1 VKSKR
6 PLKVLIAKAG
16 LDGHERGA
24 LVVAMG
30 LRDAGL
36 EVAYTGIRN
45 TPEQIV
51 ASAIQENVDAIGLS
65 SLSGGHM
72 ARFRRVME
80 VLKQEKVKGIL
91 VFAGGVIPDEDVKK
105 LQKLGIKAVFGPGSS
120 IASILAFLRKHLK
133 QGATAA
139 SWR

>member
-1 VKSKR
+1 MKSKR
-6 PLKVLIAKAG
+6 PLNVLIAKTG

-30 LRDAGL
+30 LREAGL
-36 EVAYTGIRN
+36 EVAYTGIRS

-51 ASAIQENVDAIGLS
+51 ASAMQENVDAIGLS

-72 ARFRRVME
+72 AQFRRVME
-80 VLKQEKVKGIL
+80 VLKQEKVKGVL
-91 VFAGGVIPDEDVKK
+91 VFAGGIIPDEDVKK

-120 IASILAFLRKHLK
+120 IASILAFLRKRLK
-133 QGATAA
+133 
-139 SWR
+139 

>member
-1 VKSKR
+1 MKR

-30 LRDAGL
+30 LRDAGM
-36 EVAYTGIRN
+36 EVVYTGIRN

-51 ASAIQENVDAIGLS
+51 ATAIQEDVDVIGLS

-72 ARFRRVME
+72 AQFRRVME
-80 VLKQEKVKGIL
+80 LLKKEKVEGVL
-91 VFAGGVIPDEDVKK
+91 VFAGGIIPDDDVKK
-105 LQKLGIKAVFGPGSS
+105 LKKLGIKEVFGPGST
-120 IASILAFLRKHLK
+120 IASIAEFIKKSR
-133 QGATAA
+133 
-139 SWR
+139 R

>member
-1 VKSKR
+1 MKSKR
-6 PLKVLIAKAG
+6 PLKILIAKVG

-30 LRDAGL
+30 LREAGL

-51 ASAIQENVDAIGLS
+51 AAARRENADAIGLS

-72 ARFRRVME
+72 AQFRRVVD
-80 VLKQEKVKGIL
+80 VLKHEKVKGIL
-91 VFAGGVIPDEDVKK
+91 VFAGGIIPDEDAKK

-120 IASILAFLRKHLK
+120 IPSILAFLKKHLK
-133 QGATAA
+133 QGSTAA
-139 SWR
+139 NWR

>member
-1 VKSKR
+1 MKSKR

-16 LDGHERGA
+16 LEGHERGA

-30 LRDAGL
+30 LREAGL
-36 EVAYTGIRN
+36 EVAYTGIRS

-72 ARFRRVME
+72 AQFRRVME
-80 VLKQEKVKGIL
+80 VLKQEKVKGVL
-91 VFAGGVIPDEDVKK
+91 VFAGGIIPDEDVKK
-105 LQKLGIKAVFGPGSS
+105 LQKLGIKAVFGPGST

-133 QGATAA
+133 
-139 SWR
+139 

>member
-1 VKSKR
+1 MKH
-6 PLKVLIAKAG
+6 PHKVLIAKAG

-36 EVAYTGIRN
+36 EVVYTGIRN

-51 ASAIQENVDAIGLS
+51 ASAIHENVDAIGLS
-65 SLSGGHM
+65 SLSGAHM
-72 ARFRRVME
+72 AQFRRVMDL
-80 VLKQEKVKGIL
+80 LKQEKVKGVL
-91 VFAGGVIPDEDVKK
+91 VFAGGIIPDEDVKQ

-120 IASILAFLRKHLK
+120 IASILAFLRKNLK
-133 QGATAA
+133 
-139 SWR
+139 

>member
-1 VKSKR
+1 MKSKR

-30 LRDAGL
+30 LREAGL
-36 EVAYTGIRN
+36 EVVYTGIRN

-72 ARFRRVME
+72 AQFRRVME
-80 VLKQEKVKGIL
+80 VLIQEKVKGVL
-91 VFAGGVIPDEDVKK
+91 VFAGGIIPDGDVKK

-120 IASILAFLRKHLK
+120 IASILTFLRKNLK
-133 QGATAA
+133 
-139 SWR
+139 

>member
-1 VKSKR
+1 MKSKR

-30 LRDAGL
+30 LREAGL
-36 EVAYTGIRN
+36 EVVYTGIRN

-72 ARFRRVME
+72 AQFRRVME
-80 VLKQEKVKGIL
+80 VLIQEKVKGVL
-91 VFAGGVIPDEDVKK
+91 VFAGGIIPDEDVKK
-105 LQKLGIKAVFGPGSS
+105 LQKLDIKTVFGPGSS
-120 IASILAFLRKHLK
+120 IVSILTFLRKNLK
-133 QGATAA
+133 
-139 SWR
+139 

>member
-1 VKSKR
+1 MKSKR

-30 LRDAGL
+30 LREAGL
-36 EVAYTGIRN
+36 EVVYTGIRN

-51 ASAIQENVDAIGLS
+51 ASAIQEHVDAIGLS

-72 ARFRRVME
+72 AQFRRVME
-80 VLKQEKVKGIL
+80 VLIQEKVKGVL
-91 VFAGGVIPDEDVKK
+91 VFAGGIIPDEDVRR
-105 LQKLGIKAVFGPGSS
+105 LRKLGILAVFGPGSS
-120 IASILAFLRKHLK
+120 IASILAFLKKNLK
-133 QGATAA
+133 
-139 SWR
+139 

>member
-1 VKSKR
+1 MKSKR

-36 EVAYTGIRN
+36 EVVYTGIRS
-45 TPEQIV
+45 TPEQII

-72 ARFRRVME
+72 AQFRRVME
-80 VLKQEKVKGIL
+80 VLKQEKVKGVL
-91 VFAGGVIPDEDVKK
+91 VFAGGIIPDEDVKK

-120 IASILAFLRKHLK
+120 IASILAFLRKRLK
-133 QGATAA
+133 
-139 SWR
+139 

>member
-1 VKSKR
+1 MKSKR
-6 PLKVLIAKAG
+6 PFKVLIAKVG

-30 LRDAGL
+30 LRAAGL
-36 EVAYTGIRN
+36 EVAYTGIRS

-51 ASAIQENVDAIGLS
+51 ASAIHENVDAIGLS

-72 ARFRRVME
+72 AQFKRVME
-80 VLKQEKVKGIL
+80 VLKQEKVKGVL
-91 VFAGGVIPDEDVKK
+91 VFAGGIIPDEDVKK

-120 IASILAFLRKHLK
+120 IASILAFLKKRLK
-133 QGATAA
+133 
-139 SWR
+139 

>member
-1 VKSKR
+1 MKSKR
-6 PLKVLIAKAG
+6 PIKILIAKAG

-30 LRDAGL
+30 LREAGL
-36 EVAYTGIRN
+36 EVVYTGIRSA
-45 TPEQIV
+45 PEQII

-72 ARFRRVME
+72 TQFRRVME
-80 VLKQEKVKGIL
+80 FLKQEKVKGVL
-91 VFAGGVIPDEDVKK
+91 VFAGGIIPDEDVKK

-120 IASILAFLRKHLK
+120 IASILAFLRKNLK
-133 QGATAA
+133 
-139 SWR
+139 

>member
-1 VKSKR
+1 MKSKR
-6 PLKVLIAKAG
+6 PLKVLIAKTG

-30 LRDAGL
+30 LREAGL
-36 EVAYTGIRN
+36 EVAYTGIRS

-72 ARFRRVME
+72 AQFRRVME
-80 VLKQEKVKGIL
+80 VLKQEKVKGVL
-91 VFAGGVIPDEDVKK
+91 VFAGGIIPDEDVKK
-105 LQKLGIKAVFGPGSS
+105 LQKLGIKAVFGPGST

-133 QGATAA
+133 
-139 SWR
+139 

>member
-1 VKSKR
+1 MKSKR

-30 LRDAGL
+30 LREAGL
-36 EVAYTGIRN
+36 GVAYTGIRN

-72 ARFRRVME
+72 AQFRRVME
-80 VLKQEKVKGIL
+80 VLKQEKVKGVL
-91 VFAGGVIPDEDVKK
+91 VFAGGIIPDEDVKK

-120 IASILAFLRKHLK
+120 IASILAFLRKRLK
-133 QGATAA
+133 
-139 SWR
+139 

>member
-1 VKSKR
+1 MKSKR

-30 LRDAGL
+30 LREAGL
-36 EVAYTGIRN
+36 EVVYTGIRN

-72 ARFRRVME
+72 AQFRRVME
-80 VLKQEKVKGIL
+80 VLMQEKVKGVL
-91 VFAGGVIPDEDVKK
+91 VFAGGIIPDEDVKR
-105 LQKLGIKAVFGPGSS
+105 LRKLGIQAVFGPGSS
-120 IASILAFLRKHLK
+120 IASILAFLRKNLK
-133 QGATAA
+133 
-139 SWR
+139 

>member
-1 VKSKR
+1 MKSKR

-30 LRDAGL
+30 LREAGL
-36 EVAYTGIRN
+36 EVVYTGIRS

-51 ASAIQENVDAIGLS
+51 ASAMQENVDAIGLS

-72 ARFRRVME
+72 AQFRRVME
-80 VLKQEKVKGIL
+80 VLKQKKVKGVL
-91 VFAGGVIPDEDVKK
+91 VFAGGIIPDEDVKK
-105 LQKLGIKAVFGPGSS
+105 LQKLGIKAVFGPGST
-120 IASILAFLRKHLK
+120 IVSILTFLRKRLK
-133 QGATAA
+133 
-139 SWR
+139 

>member
-1 VKSKR
+1 MKSKR

-51 ASAIQENVDAIGLS
+51 ASAIREDVDAIGLS

-72 ARFRRVME
+72 SQFRRVME
-80 VLKQEKVKGIL
+80 VLKQERSRGFL
-91 VFAGGVIPDEDVKK
+91 
-105 LQKLGIKAVFGPGSS
+105 SS
-120 IASILAFLRKHLK
+120 P
-133 QGATAA
+133 AA
-139 SWR
+139 SFPTRT

>member
-1 VKSKR
+1 MKSKR
-6 PLKVLIAKAG
+6 PLKILIAKAG

-30 LRDAGL
+30 LREAGL
-36 EVAYTGIRN
+36 EVVYTGIRS

-51 ASAIQENVDAIGLS
+51 ESAIQENVDAIGLS

-72 ARFRRVME
+72 AQFRRVME
-80 VLKQEKVKGIL
+80 GLQQEKVKEIL
-91 VFAGGVIPDEDVKK
+91 VFAGGIIPDEDVAK

-120 IASILAFLRKHLK
+120 IASILTFLRKNLK
-133 QGATAA
+133 
-139 SWR
+139 